1 MLNPKLQQKA
11 IQLGD
16 MDKYAH
22 AFSPV
27 LTLPL
32 AHFYTRAVKPFKP
45 RRPIE
50 TIACLWINRLRE
62 VKGNKYYNG
71 AVLQTIINDNPLG
84 YLLGLLKDIHSPKT
98 EEEKELRR
106 FILFFYQIG
115 NEEIYQEFL
124 REAFLKK

>member
-16 MDKYAH
+16 LSKYAQV
-22 AFSPV
+22 FTPMLSQ
-27 LTLPL
+27 PL
-32 AHFYTRAVKPFKP
+32 VHYYTTVVKPFKP
-45 RRPIE
+45 RCPVE

-62 VKGNKYYNG
+62 VKGNQYYNG
-71 AVLQTIINDNPLG
+71 SVLQTIINEKPLG
-84 YLLGLLKDIHSPKT
+84 YLLGLLKGIHSPKT
-98 EEEKELRR
+98 EEEKELKR

-124 REAFLKK
+124 REALR

>member
-32 AHFYTRAVKPFKP
+32 AHFYTNVVKPFKP
-45 RRPIE
+45 RNPIE

-62 VKGNKYYNG
+62 VKAINTTMVQYYK
-71 AVLQTIINDNPLG
+71 PLSTMS
-84 YLLGLLKDIHSPKT
+84 H
-98 EEEKELRR
+98 
-106 FILFFYQIG
+106 
-115 NEEIYQEFL
+115 
-124 REAFLKK
+124 

>member
-16 MDKYAH
+16 MGKYAH
-22 AFSPV
+22 AFSPI
-27 LTLPL
+27 LSLPL
-32 AHFYTRAVKPFKP
+32 VHFYTKVVKPFKP
-45 RRPIE
+45 RSPVE

-62 VKGNKYYNG
+62 VKGNQYYNG
-71 AVLQTIINDNPLG
+71 AVLQTIINDAPIS
-84 YLLGLLKDIHSPKT
+84 YLLELLKNIHSPKT

-124 REAFLKK
+124 REAFHR

>member
-1 MLNPKLQQKA
+1 MS
-11 IQLGD
+11 
-16 MDKYAH
+16 KYAR

-27 LTLPL
+27 LTLSL
-32 AHFYTRAVKPFKP
+32 VHFYTNVVEPFKP
-45 RRPIE
+45 RNPIE

-62 VKGNKYYNG
+62 VKGNQHYNG
-71 AVLQTIINDNPLG
+71 AVLQTIINDKPLG
-84 YLLGLLKDIHSPKT
+84 HLLGLLKGIHSPKT

-124 REAFLKK
+124 GEAFH

>member
-1 MLNPKLQQKA
+1 MT

-16 MDKYAH
+16 MCKYAH

-32 AHFYTRAVKPFKP
+32 VHFYTDVVKPFKP
-45 RRPIE
+45 RSPIE
-50 TIACLWINRLRE
+50 TIANLWINRLRE

-71 AVLQTIINDNPLG
+71 AVLQEIINEKPLG
-84 YLLGLLKDIHSPKT
+84 YLLGLLKGIHSPKT

-106 FILFFYQIG
+106 FILFFYQIE

-124 REAFLKK
+124 REAFH

>member
-16 MDKYAH
+16 LNKYVQV
-22 AFSPV
+22 FTP
-27 LTLPL
+27 TLSQPL
-32 AHFYTRAVKPFKP
+32 EQYYTDVVKPFKP
-45 RRPIE
+45 RNPIE

-71 AVLQTIINDNPLG
+71 AILQEIINEKPLG
-84 YLLGLLKDIHSPKT
+84 YLLGLLKGIHSPKT
-98 EEEKELRR
+98 EEEKELKR
-106 FILFFYQIG
+106 FILFLYQIG

-124 REAFLKK
+124 REALH

>member
-16 MDKYAH
+16 LSKYAH

-32 AHFYTRAVKPFKP
+32 VHFYTNIVKPFKP
-45 RRPIE
+45 RNPIE

-71 AVLQTIINDNPLG
+71 AVLQTIINDKPLG
-84 YLLGLLKDIHSPKT
+84 YLLGLLKGIHSPKT
-98 EEEKELRR
+98 EEEKELKR

-115 NEEIYQEFL
+115 NEETYQEFL
-124 REAFLKK
+124 GEAFLKK

>member
-16 MDKYAH
+16 LNKYVQV
-22 AFSPV
+22 FTPMLSQ
-27 LTLPL
+27 PL
-32 AHFYTRAVKPFKP
+32 AHFYTNVVKPFKP
-45 RRPIE
+45 RNPVE
-50 TIACLWINRLRE
+50 TIANLWINRLRE
-62 VKGNKYYNG
+62 VKGNQYYSG
-71 AVLQTIINDNPLG
+71 AVLQTIINDKPLG
-84 YLLGLLKDIHSPKT
+84 YLLGLLKGIHSPKT

-124 REAFLKK
+124 REAFH